1 VPRELDVHLVM
12 DNYATHKTPLIR
24 KWLAKRPR
32 WHVHLTPTSSS
43 WLNQV
48 ERFFALLTDK
58 KIRRGVYRSVAALGA
73 DIASFI
79 ERHNADPKPFR
90 WTKSADDI
98 LASIERFCRYN
109 ARKKTR
115 PDVANFSFRTLALV
129 RRTLRAGV
137 ADRIECTVER
147 KAVKRAAMFPVGRQI
162 TAASAAILIVAA
174 LGVGWRYWSLTNQSK
189 RLDEEISAA
198 QQETA
203 RLHSVILQV
212 QQYEQRRAQLQQRV
226 ALIEELRRGQTGPVH
241 MLDQVSRALPPMLW
255 LTSLRQLGPDGAV
268 LIEGRATTQTTVSDF
283 VNNLEATG
291 YFKKSID
298 IVNTVAEPIPGPPGE
313 LVKFTLRA
321 LFQTPADAKAMA
333 VANVAPK

>member
-1 VPRELDVHLVM
+1 M
-12 DNYATHKTPLIR
+12 IR
-24 KWLAKRPR
+24 VNLLAG
-32 WHVHLTPTSSS
+32 
-43 WLNQV
+43 
-48 ERFFALLTDK
+48 ERAAVK
-58 KIRRGVYRSVAALGA
+58 KKS
-73 DIASFI
+73 IAF
-79 ERHNADPKPFR
+79 N
-90 WTKSADDI
+90 
-98 LASIERFCRYN
+98 LAGQ
-109 ARKKTR
+109 KM
-115 PDVANFSFRTLALV
+115 TLAASLILV
-129 RRTLRAGV
+129 V
-137 ADRIECTVER
+137 
-147 KAVKRAAMFPVGRQI
+147 
-162 TAASAAILIVAA
+162 TAAGI
-174 LGVGWRYWSLTNQSK
+174 GWRYWSLTNQSK
-189 RLDEEISAA
+189 RLDEEIAAA

-321 LFQTPADAKAMA
+321 LFQTPADGKA
-333 VANVAPK
+333 VAVASVAPK